1 MSTRLARIFLCLA
14 AISTTAAAS
23 DIEREK
29 RMASEIVDSII
40 DGEPV
45 FLKSGEHEFLS
56 IYTEADEPAG
66 AVIVMHG
73 RGFHPNWSDVVYP
86 LRTGLVEQGWNTL
99 SLQMPV
105 LGKEAKFYD
114 YLEIMHEAFPRIEA
128 GIDFLKEKGNE
139 RIVLVAHSCSVHMA
153 MAWVDA
159 GRMRD
164 VDAFVG
170 VGMGAVDYQQPMKKP
185 FPLDQIK
192 VPVLDVYGQE
202 EYPAVLRGAPERL
215 AAIQQAGNPRS
226 KQVVVPRA
234 NHYFTDE
241 GEALLDVVGAW
252 LEGL

>member
-1 MSTRLARIFLCLA
+1 
-14 AISTTAAAS
+14 
-23 DIEREK
+23 
-29 RMASEIVDSII
+29 
-40 DGEPV
+40 
-45 FLKSGEHEFLS
+45 
-56 IYTEADEPAG
+56 
-66 AVIVMHG
+66 
-73 RGFHPNWSDVVYP
+73 
-86 LRTGLVEQGWNTL
+86 
-99 SLQMPV
+99 
-105 LGKEAKFYD
+105 
-114 YLEIMHEAFPRIEA
+114 
-128 GIDFLKEKGNE
+128 
-139 RIVLVAHSCSVHMA
+139 

-170 VGMGAVDYQQPMKKP
+170 VGMGAVDYRQPMKKP